1 MVYVY
6 IQARHEI
13 KLAAK
18 IMVRLLRSYIKVTE
32 QYSRFKSEVE

>member
-18 IMVRLLRSYIKVTE
+18 IMVRSYIKVTE
-32 QYSRFKSEVE
+32 QHSRFKSDVE

>member
-1 MVYVY
+1 MFTFKLDN
-6 IQARHEI
+6 EI

-18 IMVRLLRSYIKVTE
+18 IMVRSYIKVTE